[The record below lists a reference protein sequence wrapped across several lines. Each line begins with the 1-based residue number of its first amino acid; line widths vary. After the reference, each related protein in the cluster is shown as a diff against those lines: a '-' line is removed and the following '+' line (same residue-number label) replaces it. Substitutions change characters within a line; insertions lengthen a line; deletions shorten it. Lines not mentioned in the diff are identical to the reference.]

1 MRSFFISDN
10 TSVED
15 TTDGDLA
22 IVAMGGELDYEA
34 SPQLRARLVGAIKAG
49 GRRLV
54 LDLSDVTFIDST
66 AIGVLAGT
74 VARLDEAGGGSLAV
88 VSANDKVL
96 QIFEI
101 TGLDGVIS
109 LHGSREEAVS
119 AFSMAG

>member
-10 TSVED
+10 VAVEHMR
-15 TTDGDLA
+15 DGDLA

-74 VARLDEAGGGSLAV
+74 VARLDDAGGGSLAV
-88 VSANDKVL
+88 VSTNEKVL

-101 TGLDGVIS
+101 TGLDSVIA
-109 LHGSREEAVS
+109 LHSSREEAVS
-119 AFSMAG
+119 AFSLAG

>member
-1 MRSFFISDN
+1 MRTFFISDN
-10 TSVED
+10 LPVEETS
-15 TTDGDLA
+15 DGDLA
-22 IVAMGGELDYEA
+22 ILAMGGELDYEA

-88 VSANDKVL
+88 VSTHEKVL

-101 TGLDGVIS
+101 TGLDSVIS
-109 LHGSREEAVS
+109 LHSSREEAVS
-119 AFSMAG
+119 AFSLAG

>member
-10 TSVED
+10 MPGED
-15 TTDGDLA
+15 SRDGDLA

-54 LDLSDVTFIDST
+54 LDLTDVTFIDST

-74 VARLDEAGGGSLAV
+74 VARLDEVGGGSLAV
-88 VSANDKVL
+88 VSTNDKVL

-101 TGLDGVIS
+101 TGLDSVIG

-119 AFSMAG
+119 AFSLAG

>member
-10 TSVED
+10 TAVED
-15 TTDGDLA
+15 TTDGELA
-22 IVAMGGELDYEA
+22 IGAMGGELDYEA

-74 VARLDEAGGGSLAV
+74 VARAAEAGGVSLAV
-88 VSANDKVL
+88 VSTNDKVL

-101 TGLDGVIS
+101 TGLDSVIS
-109 LHGSREEAVS
+109 LHSSREEAVS
-119 AFSMAG
+119 AF

>member
-10 TSVED
+10 TAVED

-88 VSANDKVL
+88 VSTNDKVL

-101 TGLDGVIS
+101 TGLDSVIS
-109 LHGSREEAVS
+109 LHSSREEAVS
-119 AFSMAG
+119 AFSLAG

>member
-1 MRSFFISDN
+1 MRTFFISDN
-10 TSVED
+10 LPVEETS
-15 TTDGDLA
+15 DGDLA
-22 IVAMGGELDYEA
+22 ILAMGGELDYEA

-88 VSANDKVL
+88 VSNHEKVL

-101 TGLDGVIS
+101 TGLDSVIS
-109 LHGSREEAVS
+109 LHSSREEAVS
-119 AFSMAG
+119 AFSLAG

>member
-10 TSVED
+10 TSVGD

-34 SPQLRARLVGAIKAG
+34 SPQLRARLVGAIKSG

-88 VSANDKVL
+88 VSTNDKVL

-109 LHGSREEAVS
+109 LHSSREEAVS
-119 AFSMAG
+119 AFSLAG